1 MINAG
6 IPTVF
11 LNAAD
16 IGYTGTELRDAIN
29 ADPKALAKFETIRA
43 YGALRMGLIKDVS
56 DAANRPHT
64 PKVAFVAPP
73 AAYVSSTGNP
83 LQANDIALHYR
94 DRRARC
100 RARV

>member
-1 MINAG
+1 MFPTGNLVDDLEVPGIGTFKATMINAG

-43 YGALRMGLIKDVS
+43 YGALRMGEIKDVS
-56 DAANRPHT
+56 EAARKSTRMNCSHLCANRMQ
-64 PKVAFVAPP
+64 
-73 AAYVSSTGNP
+73 SS
-83 LQANDIALHYR
+83 A
-94 DRRARC
+94 
-100 RARV
+100 